1 VDTERRGRRPGP
13 SDTRETIL
21 AAARRQ
27 FSESGYDRA
36 SMRQVAKEAGVDPA
50 LVTHYF
56 GSKPRLFAEAAEF
69 PFSGAEVLPRLLEQ
83 GPDSAGAALA
93 RFALGVLES
102 ESGRERIVSVVRAA
116 AAEPAAAEMI
126 RERLT
131 ADILLPLAEGIG
143 ADRPAYRASLL
154 MSQIVGLVMARYV
167 VRIEPLAA
175 APADAVAADVA
186 GTLQRYLTGPL
197 PSDG

>member
-1 VDTERRGRRPGP
+1 MDTERRGRRPGP
-13 SDTRETIL
+13 SETREAIL

-50 LVTHYF
+50 LVSHYF

-69 PFSGAEVLPRLLEQ
+69 PFSGPEVLPRLLAE
-83 GPDSAGAALA
+83 GPDAAGAALA
-93 RFALGVLES
+93 RFALGLLES
-102 ESGRERIVSVVRAA
+102 EAGRARIVSVVRAA

-131 ADILLPLAEGIG
+131 ADILLPLAERIG
-143 ADRPAYRASLL
+143 ADQPAYRACLL

-167 VRIEPLAA
+167 VRIEPLAS
-175 APADAVAADVA
+175 APAESVA
-186 GTLQRYLTGPL
+186 GDLAGNLQRYLTGPL
-197 PSDG
+197 PSQG